1 MKISNLALTVA
12 LAGTSKV
19 ARASSITSYTEMI
32 EAKYGGRG
40 AGPARGEGLSA
51 VKPEEKREIEASIC
65 KMDSVDEF
73 VTGTGWFT
81 SHAGA
86 DKADLGAT
94 GKAEFG
100 FDTECIAGSEV
111 PTGSTFLSVGN
122 LNFYSNKYDLMVAG
136 PTGRSVMVKGT
147 GTINEVG
154 GYGFQ
159 MLVGGDNTFRIKIWE
174 EATGE
179 DTYDNAYDNDGGQ
192 AIEGGDIQ
200 LHVVGN
206 LLNSE
211 RERF

>member
-1 MKISNLALTVA
+1 
-12 LAGTSKV
+12 
-19 ARASSITSYTEMI
+19 MI

-111 PTGSTFLSVGN
+111 SELLLWASSMQLPLSQPLSFAMFTGSH
-122 LNFYSNKYDLMVAG
+122 
-136 PTGRSVMVKGT
+136 
-147 GTINEVG
+147 
-154 GYGFQ
+154 
-159 MLVGGDNTFRIKIWE
+159 
-174 EATGE
+174 
-179 DTYDNAYDNDGGQ
+179 GQ
-192 AIEGGDIQ
+192 
-200 LHVVGN
+200 H
-206 LLNSE
+206 
-211 RERF
+211 FP

>member
-1 MKISNLALTVA
+1 
-12 LAGTSKV
+12 
-19 ARASSITSYTEMI
+19 MI

-51 VKPEEKREIEASIC
+51 VKPEEKKEIEASIC

-111 PTGSTFLSVGN
+111 SELFHTSGMQSPLSQPFSFAMFTGSH
-122 LNFYSNKYDLMVAG
+122 
-136 PTGRSVMVKGT
+136 
-147 GTINEVG
+147 
-154 GYGFQ
+154 
-159 MLVGGDNTFRIKIWE
+159 
-174 EATGE
+174 
-179 DTYDNAYDNDGGQ
+179 GQ
-192 AIEGGDIQ
+192 HFPKRRQ
-200 LHVVGN
+200 
-206 LLNSE
+206 S
-211 RERF
+211 